1 MVAQLTPGGAASA
14 ALAAERAP
22 SAGRAVHAVDL
33 PGVLAPPRAGTVS
46 LLGALAF
53 QRLAELAP
61 RLVLGTRLALQAPS
75 IPGVRPGLRIVRL
88 RRRVSHVGLLPP
100 RGYVHSLAYQVPP
113 GRQPPRCRA
122 AAPESRSRRIPR
134 SEGYERQAH
143 AGVLGADRGIWRCL
157 PPDLLGEFAGVVLVV
172 GADDQEPPAPYDR
185 PAFAAQL
192 VCQRYRLVVRQELDP
207 GFPLGDPGGE
217 GLGGFGVL

>member
-61 RLVLGTRLALQAPS
+61 RLVLGIRLALQARS
-75 IPGVRPGLRIVRL
+75 VPGVRPGLRIVRL

-122 AAPESRSRRIPR
+122 AAGSRGQKGMNGRCTPECSARTVASGGASRLICSASSRASSSLLAPTTRNLQRRMTVRPSLR
-134 SEGYERQAH
+134 SLSASATASWCDGNSTLASHWATPVARDSAVS
-143 AGVLGADRGIWRCL
+143 ASSSRW
-157 PPDLLGEFAGVVLVV
+157 
-172 GADDQEPPAPYDR
+172 
-185 PAFAAQL
+185 
-192 VCQRYRLVVRQELDP
+192 
-207 GFPLGDPGGE
+207 
-217 GLGGFGVL
+217 